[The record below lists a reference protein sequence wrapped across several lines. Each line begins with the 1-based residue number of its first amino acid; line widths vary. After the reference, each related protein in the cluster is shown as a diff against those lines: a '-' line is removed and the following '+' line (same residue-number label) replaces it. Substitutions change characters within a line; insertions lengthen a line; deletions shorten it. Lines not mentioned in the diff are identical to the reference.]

1 MKKYLPL
8 IAAPLLIGLLSW
20 YFIYKT
26 GSNDIL
32 VSEAGAQWIRSE
44 YPLSAVAQPVKDRT
58 ASFTTKFELGRVPP
72 RASLRLKTFRKAL
85 LSINSKTVQI
95 PTSEFPFWKV
105 SRELDISP
113 WLLIGQN
120 KITIEVTNSR
130 GPPAVLA
137 YSHELGVRTNRQWMA
152 SRDNGVAMQAVTVS
166 VRPNLEQYD
175 HFPTS
180 LQALSREFVF
190 LFTFFVVGSLTY
202 LWVKAKNVNVSAGQV
217 RWAMLAAWVVLGA
230 NNIFKIPIYFG
241 MDVNAHYNY
250 IIHILNFGS
259 LPLATDGWATFH
271 PPFFYVV
278 EALLAIISSFVLSR
292 ENALFFL
299 RVIPLACGLAQ
310 IELAY
315 RSCCLIFKKRSDLQI
330 VGTVIGGFLPMSFYV
345 SQFVSNEP
353 FAASLTAVLI
363 YYCFYYLINGFGND
377 AIKSSAILAVCFSAS
392 LLSKVSVLLLLPITL
407 AVITFVTYRPQ
418 KKLQLAVKPLAV
430 FLLITVLLTGWYF
443 FRNLYHFGQ
452 PFLSP
457 FIAWELL
464 GFEWWQ
470 APGYLT
476 LTNLLTFGR
485 ALNQPIYS
493 SMFGFWDALYSS
505 FWLDGNL
512 SGETKGS
519 PPWNLE
525 FMNTLSVLSLPI
537 ALLMFYGAFHGLKSK
552 RGEQKLVVI
561 FVIGCIVTFVA
572 AIFHMYTQLSVYSTV
587 KATYMLGLTP
597 CFSVLA
603 ALAYE
608 SLPKGGW
615 WPATACG
622 YLTCWAVTAYISF
635 FVLRGAVLP
644 M

>member
-1 MKKYLPL
+1 
-8 IAAPLLIGLLSW
+8 
-20 YFIYKT
+20 
-26 GSNDIL
+26 L
-32 VSEAGAQWIRSE
+32 VSESGAQWIRNE
-44 YPLSAVAQPVKDRT
+44 YPFSAVVQAVKDRT
-58 ASFTTKFELGRVPP
+58 ASFTTKFELTRVPP

-85 LSINSKTVQI
+85 LSINSNTVQI
-95 PTSEFPFWKV
+95 PTSEFAFWKV

-113 WLLIGQN
+113 WLVIGQN

-137 YSHELGVRTNRQWMA
+137 YSPELGIRTNGHWMA
-152 SRDNGVAMQAVTVS
+152 SRDNGVAVQAVTVS
-166 VRPNLEQYD
+166 ARPNFETYD
-175 HFPTS
+175 HVPTS
-180 LQALSREFVF
+180 LQALSREFV
-190 LFTFFVVGSLTY
+190 LMFTFFVVGCLIY
-202 LWVKAKNVNVSAGQV
+202 LWVKAKNINVSAGQV
-217 RWAMLAAWVVLGA
+217 RWAMLSAWIVLGA
-230 NNIFKIPIYFG
+230 NNMFKIPIYFG

-250 IIHILNFGS
+250 ITHILMFRS
-259 LPLATDGWATFH
+259 IPLATDGWATFH

-278 EALLAIISSFVLSR
+278 EASLAIISSFVLSQ
-292 ENALFFL
+292 ENTLFLL

-310 IELAY
+310 IEVAY

-330 VGTVIGGFLPMSFYV
+330 VGTVIGGFLPMNFYI

-363 YYCFYYLINGFGND
+363 YYFFYHMINGFGID
-377 AIKSSAILAVCFSAS
+377 AVKSSAILAIWFSAS

-407 AVITFVTYRPQ
+407 AVITFLTYRPQ
-418 KKLQLAVKPLAV
+418 KKLQLAVEPLTV
-430 FLLITVLLTGWYF
+430 FLLITVLFTGWYF
-443 FRNLYHFGQ
+443 FHNLYQFGQ
-452 PFLSP
+452 PFISP
-457 FIAWELL
+457 LIAWELL
-464 GFEWWQ
+464 GYEWWQ

-476 LTNLLTFGR
+476 LTNLLTFGQ

-512 SGETKGS
+512 SGETKGY

-537 ALLMFYGAFHGLKSK
+537 ALLMFYGAFHGLKLK
-552 RGEQKLVVI
+552 RGEQKQVVI
-561 FVIGCIVTFVA
+561 LVITCILTFVA
-572 AIFHMYTQLSVYSTV
+572 AIFYTYTKLSVYSTV
-587 KATYMLGLTP
+587 KATYMIGLTP

-615 WPATACG
+615 WQVIASG
-622 YLTCWAVTAYISF
+622 YLTCWAVTVYISF
-635 FVLRGAVLP
+635 FVLHGVVLP